1 MLVECT
7 AFTRFR
13 REIVFGLVRLSVV
26 TVLGLIVFW
35 VGGVILGLVMKVL
48 LIVRILVAAVIIQ
61 KRCRGKSRTNGIFN
75 TFEK

>member
-61 KRCRGKSRTNGIFN
+61 KRCGGKSRTNGIFN